1 MEILLCRA
9 SMIFAYCLAACL
21 DPSLPLVVRP
31 TSQEM
36 TRLGV
41 RAISTY
47 TRSSPISCFME

>member
-1 MEILLCRA
+1 
-9 SMIFAYCLAACL
+9 MIFAYCLTSCL

-47 TRSSPISCFME
+47 TRSLSISNWFSWFMES